1 MNEILVS
8 GNVAGVPAIVSV
20 PRTSEFIVAW
30 LDGGSVEIKAARF
43 RSDGTKIGNDIQV
56 NTPNQTIVGMPV
68 MGRILDF
75 SSPGFVVGWIAR
87 HNVFV
92 QRFDHG
98 GSKIGSPI
106 QVNTNGVA
114 GEETVPG
121 IAGLFGGN
129 FVVTWGESLRGIRAQ
144 IFGSGGRKIG
154 AEFAVATSEGPHFFP
169 AITLVGGGGFVI
181 AWSARPSA
189 PGGSTRF
196 QIFDPDG
203 KKSGGEQRPR
213 HGVGLGPMRF
223 TFVDGR
229 NIQPADFVNVLLSSA
244 GTGGGGPDEVAIV
257 VAQIFGPDG
266 ALNEQ
271 FNVTHKDDN
280 TLSSSPAITA
290 LPANRLIATWSEKQ
304 APTSGIFGDS
314 IKAKILS
321 VQAAG
326 KTDFLTAG
334 DAEIRIDTG
343 PPNVPKGRASPC
355 VTGCGENAE
364 FAAFAWVESSLQST
378 GRPALKA
385 RVVSSAQLM

>member
-1 MNEILVS
+1 
-8 GNVAGVPAIVSV
+8 
-20 PRTSEFIVAW
+20 
-30 LDGGSVEIKAARF
+30 
-43 RSDGTKIGNDIQV
+43 
-56 NTPNQTIVGMPV
+56 
-68 MGRILDF
+68 
-75 SSPGFVVGWIAR
+75 
-87 HNVFV
+87 
-92 QRFDHG
+92 
-98 GSKIGSPI
+98 
-106 QVNTNGVA
+106 
-114 GEETVPG
+114 
-121 IAGLFGGN
+121 
-129 FVVTWGESLRGIRAQ
+129 
-144 IFGSGGRKIG
+144 
-154 AEFAVATSEGPHFFP
+154 
-169 AITLVGGGGFVI
+169 
-181 AWSARPSA
+181 
-189 PGGSTRF
+189 
-196 QIFDPDG
+196 
-203 KKSGGEQRPR
+203 
-213 HGVGLGPMRF
+213 
-223 TFVDGR
+223 
-229 NIQPADFVNVLLSSA
+229 VNVLLSSA